1 MLKYKIITFLKNS
14 KTYVSGEDLSRK
26 LDISRSAIWKYIQ
39 ELRRDGFVI
48 EAVPHLGYQ
57 LKSIPDKLFP
67 SEVQFQLKTKVF
79 GKKIV
84 YFDSLEST
92 MDEAFQLAMKGAD
105 EGTVVCCETQTKGKG
120 RMGRKWSSPK
130 GKGLYFSLILRPRM
144 GPSQAARLTLMSAV
158 ALCEALRQETKMD
171 VNIKWPNDLLI
182 DGKKIAGIL
191 TELSAEMDGIRF
203 VVIGVGINVNTPKS
217 LLLDTATSVKDEIGI
232 SFSRIALFQSVLRS
246 LEKWYRKV
254 KDGDFGEVID
264 KWKELSSTLGRDICL
279 QDQGGNVSGLAVD
292 LSDDGALLI
301 QNQEG
306 IVIKRMTGDVI
317 HV

>member
-1 MLKYKIITFLKNS
+1 MKNKIITFLKNS
-14 KTYVSGEDLSRK
+14 ETYISGEDLSRK
-26 LDISRSAIWKYIQ
+26 LDISRSAIWKYVQ
-39 ELRRDGFVI
+39 ELRSQGFVI

-79 GKKIV
+79 GKKII
-84 YFDSLEST
+84 YLDSLEST
-92 MDEAFQLAMKGAD
+92 MDEAFQLAMNGAN
-105 EGTVVCCETQTKGKG
+105 EGTIVCCETQTKGKG

-158 ALCEALRQETKMD
+158 ALCEALRQETKLD

-203 VVIGVGINVNTPKS
+203 VVIGVGINVNTPNS
-217 LLLDTATSVKDEIGI
+217 LLLDTATSVKNETGK
-232 SFSRIALFQSVLRS
+232 SFSRVEIFQSILSS
-246 LEKWYRKV
+246 LEQWYIKV

-264 KWKELSSTLGRDICL
+264 RWKELSSTLGRDICL

-292 LSDDGALLI
+292 LSDDGALVI
-301 QNQEG
+301 KNQKG
-306 IVIKRMTGDVI
+306 VVMKRMTGDV
-317 HV
+317 VYG